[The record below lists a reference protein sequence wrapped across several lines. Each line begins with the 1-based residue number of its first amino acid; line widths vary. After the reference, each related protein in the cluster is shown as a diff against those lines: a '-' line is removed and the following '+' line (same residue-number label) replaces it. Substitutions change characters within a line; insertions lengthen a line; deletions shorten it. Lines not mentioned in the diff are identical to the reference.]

1 MSAACVRR
9 RAKGD
14 GTSMNEKNLNR
25 SIQLL
30 MIASVLLAAA
40 GIILLTV
47 FFLDGRNNWVLC
59 GALFSIS
66 LANLFHIVRGQ
77 LG

>member
-1 MSAACVRR
+1 
-9 RAKGD
+9 
-14 GTSMNEKNLNR
+14 MNEKNLNR

>member
-1 MSAACVRR
+1 
-9 RAKGD
+9 
-14 GTSMNEKNLNR
+14 MNEKNLNR

-40 GIILLTV
+40 WIILLTV
-47 FFLDGRNNWVLC
+47 FFLDGRNSWVLC

-66 LANLFHIVRGQ
+66 LANLFHMVRGQ